1 MNATA
6 TQQSGRSANSFL
18 PQNKLETFAQRG
30 IIGSDRIL
38 LSQHKV
44 DDMV

>member
-1 MNATA
+1 M
-6 TQQSGRSANSFL
+6 

-38 LSQHKV
+38 LSQHKF